1 MQLYD
6 MTIKEHEEFR
16 RWSFLCRCACGF
28 LYLICLFHNLLFHL
42 LNLQATTTWLKC
54 LCILH
59 YMSIFTFIFFWTAL
73 NSWYCTV
80 TLVFF
85 DPTSIG
91 WSCFN
96 LHSLSMYTK
105 KTIGFIRFSVEERQS
120 INLSIHY
127 FPLVPLIRMLK

>member
-96 LHSLSMYTK
+96 LHSLSMYKKDHWIYTVLCWGKTK
-105 KTIGFIRFSVEERQS
+105 YKFVYTLFPSSS
-120 INLSIHY
+120 IN
-127 FPLVPLIRMLK
+127 